1 MRTCGAND
9 KMIASQVE
17 ERRRFVSLTPGTHVA
32 QFEVVGPIGAG
43 GMGEVYRARDSR
55 LGRDVA
61 LKVLP
66 EHLAGD
72 SEMRARFEHEARAV
86 AAISHPNIMAIH
98 ELAVVEGQPI
108 AVVELLE
115 GENLRSRMGR
125 GLMPWREAVQ
135 LAARVADGLAAA
147 HAKGI
152 VHRDVKPENVFITTE
167 GRPKILDFGLAR
179 TEPAMAAL
187 AAASTFIATEPGRV
201 LGTVG
206 YMAPEQVRGEPADP
220 ATDLFALGCT
230 MVEMLTGQRP
240 FMRATPADSLAALL
254 NEPAPNLLLSGIDVP
269 PRLADIV
276 AHCLEKDRSQ
286 RFTSARDLAAALR
299 ALLTDSASSQA
310 TVARRRARMRSLAVL
325 PFANTSGESDADY
338 LSDGVTESIIN
349 SLSQLPTLRVVPRS
363 TVFAYKGVAVNPRS
377 VGLALN
383 VDSLVTGRVMQQGP
397 LLNIQAELVDVTT
410 ETQVWGDQY
419 RHPVSELLSLQE
431 QIAWQISEALRIRL
445 SAPQKKRFQKRAT
458 RSSEAYHEYLRG
470 RHQWS
475 KWRQEG
481 FRKAIE
487 HFDAAIRID
496 PKYAR
501 AYAGLAE
508 TYGALGYYGHV
519 ATDVAM
525 TRASAAA
532 YAALDLDPQLAEAYG
547 AIGVCRMFHSW
558 DWIGAEHALRKGLE
572 LEPRNPTLH
581 MYMGLLHTSLG
592 RHDQALASMR
602 RGRELDPL
610 SVLMQM
616 SVAWAFY
623 FARDYTKA
631 LDAIR
636 EVTLL
641 EPGFPNALAFL
652 AVTYERLGLLER
664 AAETLGQATMFFS
677 ARVGAETV
685 ADLKAGLAAGGP
697 NGYWHARVQL
707 AERLRQESNSS
718 GLAEYASG
726 VAMAQAGHIDE
737 AFTHLDRMTA
747 LRTGQ
752 SAFLMVDPSLDPL
765 HNDPR
770 WDTLLRRI
778 GLTPS
783 LAPA

>member
-1 MRTCGAND
+1 
-9 KMIASQVE
+9 
-17 ERRRFVSLTPGTHVA
+17 VSLTPGTRLA
-32 QFEVVGPIGAG
+32 QFEVLAPLGAG

-66 EHLAGD
+66 SHLAGD
-72 SEMRARFEHEARAV
+72 SEMRARFEHEARAI

-98 ELAVVEGQPI
+98 ELAIVDDRSI

-115 GENLRSRMGR
+115 GENLRARIARGR
-125 GLMPWREAVQ
+125 IPWRDAVE
-135 LAARVADGLAAA
+135 LAAHVADGLAAA

-152 VHRDVKPENVFITTE
+152 IHRDVKPENVFITTD
-167 GRPKILDFGLAR
+167 GSPKVLDFGLAR
-179 TEPAMAAL
+179 TEPAMAAV
-187 AAASTFIATEPGRV
+187 AAATTFIATEPGRV

-220 ATDLFALGCT
+220 ATDVFGLGCT
-230 MVEMLTGQRP
+230 ILEMLTGDRP
-240 FMRATPADSLAALL
+240 FVRATPADSLAALL
-254 NEPAPNLLLSGIDVP
+254 NEPAPNLLLLGLDVP

-276 AHCLEKDRSQ
+276 AHCLEKDRAH
-286 RFTSARDLAAALR
+286 RFSSARDLAAALR
-299 ALLTDSASSQA
+299 GLLTDSASAHA

-325 PFANTSGESDADY
+325 PFINASGQTEGDY

-349 SLSQLPTLRVVPRS
+349 SLSQLPKLRVVPRS

-383 VDSLVTGRVMQQGP
+383 VDSLVTGRVVQQGSV
-397 LLNIQAELVDVTT
+397 LNIQAELVDVAT

-419 RHPVSELLSLQE
+419 RHPVSELIALQE

-445 SAPQKKRFQKRAT
+445 TAPEKKRLHKRAT
-458 RSSEAYHEYLRG
+458 RSSDAYQEYLRG
-470 RHQWS
+470 RHEWS
-475 KWRQEG
+475 KWRADG
-481 FRKAIE
+481 FHKAIE
-487 HFDAAIRID
+487 HFDRAIRID

-508 TYGALGYYGHV
+508 TYGALGYYGHL
-519 ATDVAM
+519 ATDLAM

-532 YAALDLDPQLAEAYG
+532 YAALDIDPGLAEAHG
-547 AIGVCRMFHSW
+547 AMGVCRMFHNW

-572 LEPRNPTLH
+572 LEPRNPTIH
-581 MYMGLLHTSLG
+581 MYTGLLHTALG
-592 RHDQALASMR
+592 RHDQALRSMR

-623 FARDYTKA
+623 FARQYREA

-636 EVTLL
+636 EVTIL

-652 AVTYERLGLLER
+652 AITYEGMGLLER
-664 AAETLGQATMFFS
+664 AAETLGHAAAFMN
-677 ARVGAETV
+677 ARVGDDTV
-685 ADLKAGLAAGGP
+685 AELKAALAADGP
-697 NGYWHARVQL
+697 AGYWRGRLRL
-707 AERLRQESNSS
+707 AEKVRRESADAS
-718 GLAEYASG
+718 GLAEYASS
-726 VAMAQAGHIDE
+726 VASAQVGDIDKAFGHLE
-737 AFTHLDRMTA
+737 RMTA

-752 SAFLMVDPSLDPL
+752 AAFLKVDPFLDPL
-765 HNDPR
+765 HGDPR
-770 WDTLLRRI
+770 WETLLRRV
-778 GLTPS
+778 GL
-783 LAPA
+783 AHADRPA